1 MRYCVAA
8 LLSVVIG
15 SGQAE
20 AVSPDSPGIR
30 MLEEIQ
36 AVITELAEQ
45 AKPSVA
51 NLFPI
56 TSRLREGPVERTPNA
71 SGSGSGLIV
80 DSDGHI
86 VTNNH
91 VIGDANEIE
100 VRFSDKTRLIA
111 HVVGK
116 DPDTDLAVLKVTTD
130 RPLPSARFG
139 DSAGV
144 KVGQWVL
151 AVGNPFGLDQTV
163 TLGVVSGIGREN
175 INLSRYENFIQTDAS
190 INPGK
195 SGGPLFNLRGEV
207 IGINT
212 AIINFAQGIGFAIPS
227 NMAKQVIEQLLAK
240 GKVVR
245 GWLGVGIQPLTA
257 ELAKKFGV
265 AEGEG
270 VLVNEVFEKDPAALA
285 GIKPGD
291 VIVRIDG
298 AVVDSPNKLSRLIAT
313 LIPGTTSKIEVVR
326 DLKRLMIDV
335 SLTERRDAAVIALL
349 PQQEEKVG
357 GRLGLDLQDVTAVL
371 AERFKR
377 ESRRRAHRKLNPT
390 AVLKPKACEGDLIKR
405 SSWKCLRSIY
415 QPLRSGVA
423 IPIASRASGK
433 PRDTCRLKASTDGS
447 MGRGGLSFRLLSLD
461 DLCRQLSRYFII
473 LREIHDIAAPSPGH
487 GVEGCRISKQFSQRN
502 QGFDLFGMVVRG
514 DGQNST
520 PSGAQVS
527 HNRTDRVGRRV
538 DFNRHD
544 RLQ

>member
-1 MRYCVAA
+1 MLAVAFPSSRVLLCFVFV
-8 LLSVVIG
+8 LLSYLILGG
-15 SGQAE
+15 SRAE
-20 AVSPDSPGIR
+20 ALSADSPGIR

-36 AVITELAEQ
+36 TVITELAEQ
-45 AKPSVA
+45 VKPSVV
-51 NLFPI
+51 NLFPV
-56 TSRLREGPVERTPNA
+56 TSAGRLREGPGERTPNA

-91 VIGDANEIE
+91 VIGDATEIE
-100 VRFSDKTRLIA
+100 VRFSDKTKLIA
-111 HVVGK
+111 HVIGK
-116 DPDTDLAVLKVTTD
+116 DQDTDLAVLKVTTD

-151 AVGNPFGLDQTV
+151 AVGNPFGLDRTV

-190 INPGK
+190 INPGN

-257 ELAKKFGV
+257 ELAKTFGV

-313 LIPGTTSKIEVVR
+313 HTPGATSKIEVVR
-326 DLKRLMIDV
+326 DLKHITLDV
-335 SLTERRDAAVIALL
+335 PLTERRETAVIASI
-349 PQQEEKVG
+349 PQQEEKG
-357 GRLGLDLQDVTAVL
+357 GVRLGLDVQDLTAAL
-371 AERFKR
+371 AERFKLR
-377 ESRRRAHRKLNPT
+377 ESKG
-390 AVLKPKACEGDLIKR
+390 VLIVKVEPNSLAQAEGLREGDLIKEVNRREVSSVGEFTSAIAR
-405 SSWKCLRSIY
+405 SRRGDTLLLRV
-415 QPLRSGVA
+415 LREN
-423 IPIASRASGK
+423 RAFYVV
-433 PRDTCRLKASTDGS
+433 LKSTD
-447 MGRGGLSFRLLSLD
+447 
-461 DLCRQLSRYFII
+461 
-473 LREIHDIAAPSPGH
+473 
-487 GVEGCRISKQFSQRN
+487 
-502 QGFDLFGMVVRG
+502 
-514 DGQNST
+514 
-520 PSGAQVS
+520 
-527 HNRTDRVGRRV
+527 
-538 DFNRHD
+538 
-544 RLQ
+544 

>member
-1 MRYCVAA
+1 MVAVA
-8 LLSVVIG
+8 FPASRVLLCFVVILHTYVILG
-15 SGQAE
+15 GGRAE
-20 AVSPDSPGIR
+20 ALSADSPGIR

-36 AVITELAEQ
+36 TVITELAEQ
-45 AKPSVA
+45 VKPSVV
-51 NLFPI
+51 NLFPV
-56 TSRLREGPVERTPNA
+56 TSAGRLREGPGERTPNA

-91 VIGDANEIE
+91 VIGDATEIE
-100 VRFSDKTRLIA
+100 VRFSDKTKLIA
-111 HVVGK
+111 HVIGK
-116 DPDTDLAVLKVTTD
+116 DQDTDLAVLKVTTD

-151 AVGNPFGLDQTV
+151 AVGNPFGLDRTV

-190 INPGK
+190 INPGN

-257 ELAKKFGV
+257 ELAKTFGV

-313 LIPGTTSKIEVVR
+313 HTPGATSKIEVVR
-326 DLKRLMIDV
+326 DLKHITLDV
-335 SLTERRDAAVIALL
+335 PLTERRETAVIASI
-349 PQQEEKVG
+349 PQQEEKG
-357 GRLGLDLQDVTAVL
+357 GVRLGLEVQDLTAAL
-371 AERFKR
+371 AERFKLR
-377 ESRRRAHRKLNPT
+377 ESKG
-390 AVLKPKACEGDLIKR
+390 VLIVKVEPNSLAQAEGLREGDLIKEVNRREVSSVGEFTSAIAR
-405 SSWKCLRSIY
+405 SRRGDTLLLRV
-415 QPLRSGVA
+415 LREN
-423 IPIASRASGK
+423 RAFYVV
-433 PRDTCRLKASTDGS
+433 LKSTD
-447 MGRGGLSFRLLSLD
+447 
-461 DLCRQLSRYFII
+461 
-473 LREIHDIAAPSPGH
+473 
-487 GVEGCRISKQFSQRN
+487 
-502 QGFDLFGMVVRG
+502 
-514 DGQNST
+514 
-520 PSGAQVS
+520 
-527 HNRTDRVGRRV
+527 
-538 DFNRHD
+538 
-544 RLQ
+544 